1 MLPGGS
7 LTVQGVLAF
16 QTQQPQPA
24 VLAVTG
30 GTGRFTGADGTVTVW
45 FTKNYKILTITLT

>member
-1 MLPGGS
+1 VLPGGS

-30 GTGRFTGADGTVTVW
+30 GTGRFTGADGTVIVS
-45 FTKNYKILTITLT
+45 FTKNYKILIITLT